1 VNSLFTKVD
10 YYKQVQ
16 DRDHGD
22 HFGDSVLN
30 SYNDNNDNQS
40 ENRIKISNFNN
51 SNIVT
56 SSPDNDE
63 KNELVDIKYSGPIP
77 NFTNQLRILIVESD
91 ADIRLLFKT
100 YLESA
105 GAKSI
110 TADNG
115 DKALSIFQRDK
126 NHGRNYDVVLID
138 THLKGRRGLDVAKKI
153 YIRSPN
159 QRIVLLTTY
168 MKEELSQAAL
178 DSAAIADKDIL
189 VMPFKLAQL
198 RTVLNH

>member
-51 SNIVT
+51 SNIAT
-56 SSPDNDE
+56 SPANDE
-63 KNELVDIKYSGPIP
+63 KNELVDIKHSGPIP

-115 DKALSIFQRDK
+115 DKALSIFQRDN

-198 RTVLNH
+198 RTVLNQ

>member
-1 VNSLFTKVD
+1 MNSLFTKVD

-56 SSPDNDE
+56 SPDNDE
-63 KNELVDIKYSGPIP
+63 KNELVDIKHSGPIP

-126 NHGRNYDVVLID
+126 NNGRNYDVVLID
-138 THLKGRRGLDVAKKI
+138 AHLKGRRGLDVAKKI

-198 RTVLNH
+198 RTVLNQ

>member
-1 VNSLFTKVD
+1 MNRFKIEIH
-10 YYKQVQ
+10 Y
-16 DRDHGD
+16 
-22 HFGDSVLN
+22 FGDSVLN
-30 SYNDNNDNQS
+30 SYNDNQS
-40 ENRIKISNFNN
+40 ENRIKICNFNN

-63 KNELVDIKYSGPIP
+63 KNELVTIKHSGPIP

-126 NHGRNYDVVLID
+126 NQGRNYDVVLID

-198 RTVLNH
+198 RTVLNQ

>member
-1 VNSLFTKVD
+1 MNSLFTKVD

-56 SSPDNDE
+56 SPDNDE
-63 KNELVDIKYSGPIP
+63 KNELVDIKHSGPIP

-91 ADIRLLFKT
+91 EDIRLLFKT

-126 NHGRNYDVVLID
+126 NNGRNYDVVLID

-198 RTVLNH
+198 RTVLNQ

>member
-56 SSPDNDE
+56 SPDNDE
-63 KNELVDIKYSGPIP
+63 KNELVDIKHSGPIP

-91 ADIRLLFKT
+91 EDIRLLFKT

-138 THLKGRRGLDVAKKI
+138 THLKGKRGLDVAKKI

-198 RTVLNH
+198 RTVLNQ

>member
-22 HFGDSVLN
+22 HFGDSALN
-30 SYNDNNDNQS
+30 SYNDSNDNQS
-40 ENRIKISNFNN
+40 ENRIKVSNFNN

-63 KNELVDIKYSGPIP
+63 KNELVDIKHSGPIP

-198 RTVLNH
+198 RTVLNQ

>member
-1 VNSLFTKVD
+1 MNSLFTKVD

-56 SSPDNDE
+56 SPDNDE
-63 KNELVDIKYSGPIP
+63 KNELVDIKHRGPIP

-126 NHGRNYDVVLID
+126 NNGRNYDVVLID

-198 RTVLNH
+198 RTVLYQ

>member
-10 YYKQVQ
+10 YYEQVQ

-63 KNELVDIKYSGPIP
+63 KNELVDIKHSGPIP